1 MANAVLSD
9 RQFIA
14 ERTAN
19 FTLVGPDGRPHG
31 KPSLEE
37 DGRIQPLRIPR
48 RPKWTVETSKEQL
61 ESSETRAFLEW
72 RAAIAKLEE
81 DEKALTVTPFE
92 KNLEVWK
99 QLWRVVERSD
109 IVVQI
114 VDARN
119 PTFFRSAC
127 SSGVEGTPF
136 TATLFCHCCADAQTL
151 KSTCARLIRRNSF

>member
-1 MANAVLSD
+1 MFQEDFVANAVLSD

-14 ERTAN
+14 ERSAN

-31 KPSLEE
+31 KPALEE
-37 DGRIQPLRIPR
+37 DGRVQPLRIPR

-61 ESSETRAFLEW
+61 EASETRSFLEW
-72 RAAIAKLEE
+72 RAAIAQLEE
-81 DEKALTVTPFE
+81 NEKSLTVTPFE

-119 PTFFRSAC
+119 PTFFR
-127 SSGVEGTPF
+127 
-136 TATLFCHCCADAQTL
+136 
-151 KSTCARLIRRNSF
+151 